1 MAHRGPNIIQKD
13 IFVKVIQNIGFI
25 KRGELNTGFFGM
37 SQQACI
43 KQTLQLE
50 QLYVV
55 DIARFR
61 TITAEK
67 FETVNIEAW
76 A

>member
-1 MAHRGPNIIQKD
+1 MTHRKPNVVQKD

-37 SQQACI
+37 HQQARI
-43 KQTLQLE
+43 RNNLQLD
-50 QLYVV
+50 QVYVV

-61 TITAEK
+61 SITAEK
-67 FETVNIEAW
+67 FETVTIEAW